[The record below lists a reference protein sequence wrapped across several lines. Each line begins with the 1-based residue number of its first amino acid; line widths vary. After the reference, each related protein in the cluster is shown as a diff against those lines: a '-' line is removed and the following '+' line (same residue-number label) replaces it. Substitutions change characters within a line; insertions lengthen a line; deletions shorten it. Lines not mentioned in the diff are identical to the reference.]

1 MTGLM
6 IRMKCITNLHAGNG
20 DVNYPIVDNEV
31 ARDPIF
37 GYPTVNASG
46 VKGALR
52 EFFKTVAPNLVKP
65 LFGNDVPG
73 NTTPGKLKILAAEM
87 VGIPVRVSRGD
98 KPYALVTTQ
107 TALDRLQTLCAL
119 PGVEVKVSS
128 AAMDGVELEGMHP
141 DARFSLDFGGPT
153 ELYRIGDEAM
163 KQLSLPVLSRNCLE
177 DGRSTNL
184 WYEEVVP
191 HESVFSF
198 AVLADDTDRDDLA
211 AFADTVRDQIVQFGG
226 NASIGYGLCRLT
238 VMEGTK

>member
-20 DVNYPIVDNEV
+20 DVNYNIVDNEV
-31 ARDPIF
+31 ERDPILQ
-37 GYPTVNASG
+37 YPTINSSG

-52 EFFKTVAPNLVKP
+52 KYFEKAKPDLVKP
-65 LFGNDVPG
+65 LFGSDETG

-87 VGIPVRVSRGD
+87 IGIPVRVSKGN

-107 TALDRLQTLCAL
+107 EALDRLQTLCAL
-119 PGVEVKVSS
+119 PGVNVTSS
-128 AAMDGVELEGMHP
+128 EADVDGVELEGFQP
-141 DARFSLDFGGPT
+141 DRMVTLNFGTPI

-198 AVLADDTDRDDLA
+198 AVLADDSDRDYLN
-211 AFADTVRDQIVQFGG
+211 AFADTVRDQVVQFGG

-238 VMEGTK
+238 VMEGTR

>member
-20 DVNYPIVDNEV
+20 DVNYNIVDNEV
-31 ARDPIF
+31 ERDPILQ
-37 GYPTVNASG
+37 YPTVNASG

-52 EFFKTVAPNLVKP
+52 EYFEKAKPDLVKP
-65 LFGNDVPG
+65 LFGSDEKR

-87 VGIPVRVSRGD
+87 IGIPVRVSKGD
-98 KPYALVTTQ
+98 RPYALVTTQ
-107 TALDRLQTLCAL
+107 EALNRLQELCAL
-119 PGVEVKVSS
+119 PGVSVSVS
-128 AAMDGVELEGMHP
+128 PNPTDGVELEGLQP
-141 DARFSLDFGGPT
+141 DQKLTLNFGGQL

-163 KQLSLPVLSRNCLE
+163 KQLSLPVLSRNSLD

-198 AVLADDTDRDDLA
+198 AVLADDSDRDSLT
-211 AFADTVRDQIVQFGG
+211 AFADTVRDQVVQFGG

-238 VMEGTK
+238 VMEGTR

>member
-20 DVNYPIVDNEV
+20 DVNYNIVDNEV
-31 ARDPIF
+31 ERDPILQ
-37 GYPTVNASG
+37 YPTINSSG

-52 EFFKTVAPNLVKP
+52 KYFEKSKPDLVKP
-65 LFGNDVPG
+65 LFGSDETG

-87 VGIPVRVSRGD
+87 IGIPVRVSKGN

-107 TALDRLQTLCAL
+107 EALDRLQTLCAL
-119 PGVEVKVSS
+119 PGVQVTSS
-128 AAMDGVELEGMHP
+128 EADVDGVELEGFQP
-141 DARFSLDFGGPT
+141 DKRILLNFGESL

-198 AVLADDTDRDDLA
+198 AVLAD
-211 AFADTVRDQIVQFGG
+211 
-226 NASIGYGLCRLT
+226 
-238 VMEGTK
+238 

>member
-20 DVNYPIVDNEV
+20 DVNYNIVDNEV
-31 ARDPIF
+31 ERDPILQ
-37 GYPTVNASG
+37 YPTINSSG

-52 EFFKTVAPNLVKP
+52 KYFEKAKPDLVKP
-65 LFGNDVPG
+65 LFGSDETG

-87 VGIPVRVSRGD
+87 IGIPVRVSKGN

-107 TALDRLQTLCAL
+107 EALDRLQTLCAL
-119 PGVEVKVSS
+119 PGVNVTSS
-128 AAMDGVELEGMHP
+128 EADVDGVELEGFQP
-141 DARFSLDFGGPT
+141 DRMVTLNFGTPI

-198 AVLADDTDRDDLA
+198 AVLADDSDRKYLN
-211 AFADTVRDQIVQFGG
+211 AFAETVRDQVVQFGG

-238 VMEGTK
+238 VMEGTR

>member
-20 DVNYPIVDNEV
+20 DVNYNIVDIEV
-31 ARDPIF
+31 ERDPILQ
-37 GYPTVNASG
+37 YPTINSSG

-52 EFFKTVAPNLVKP
+52 KYFEKAKPDLVKP
-65 LFGNDVPG
+65 LFGSDETG

-87 VGIPVRVSRGD
+87 IGIPVRVSKGN

-107 TALDRLQTLCAL
+107 EALDRLQTLCAL
-119 PGVEVKVSS
+119 PGVNVTSPEADV
-128 AAMDGVELEGMHP
+128 DGVELEGFQP
-141 DARFSLDFGGPT
+141 DRMVTLNFGTPI
-153 ELYRIGDEAM
+153 ELYRIGHEAM
-163 KQLSLPVLSRNCLE
+163 KHLSLPVLSRNCLE

-198 AVLADDTDRDDLA
+198 AVLADDSDRKYLN
-211 AFADTVRDQIVQFGG
+211 AFAETVRDQVVQFGG

-238 VMEGTK
+238 VMEGTR

>member
-20 DVNYPIVDNEV
+20 DVNYNIVDNEV
-31 ARDPIF
+31 ERDPILQ
-37 GYPTVNASG
+37 YPTINSSG

-52 EFFKTVAPNLVKP
+52 KYFEKAKPDLVKP
-65 LFGNDVPG
+65 LFGSDETG

-87 VGIPVRVSRGD
+87 IGIPVRVSKGN

-107 TALDRLQTLCAL
+107 EALDRLQTLCAL
-119 PGVEVKVSS
+119 PGVNVTSS
-128 AAMDGVELEGMHP
+128 EADVDGVELEGFQP
-141 DARFSLDFGGPT
+141 DRMVTLNFGTPI

-198 AVLADDTDRDDLA
+198 AVLADDSDRKYLD
-211 AFADTVRDQIVQFGG
+211 AFAETVRDQVVQFGG

-238 VMEGTK
+238 VMEGTR